1 MLSNL
6 YGMVQSANIIPS
18 IDAEIVSEIVDDT
31 GVFCDD
37 VIEACSKELHILDA
51 RKEKEAAGSIA
62 PRSSRWYWWNLSNP
76 KSVPDVLLTHVKVN
90 LGVVRRMHTMIR
102 QNGNTKDEGMSND
115 KA

>member
-1 MLSNL
+1 MTHTYSQLVSIRNYAIDTKRMLSNL

-62 PRSSRWYWWNLSNP
+62 PRSSRWY
-76 KSVPDVLLTHVKVN
+76 
-90 LGVVRRMHTMIR
+90 
-102 QNGNTKDEGMSND
+102 
-115 KA
+115 